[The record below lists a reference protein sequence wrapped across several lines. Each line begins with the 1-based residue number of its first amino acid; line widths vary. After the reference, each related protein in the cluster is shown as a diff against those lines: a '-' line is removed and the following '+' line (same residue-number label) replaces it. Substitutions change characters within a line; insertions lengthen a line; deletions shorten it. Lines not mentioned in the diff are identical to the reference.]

1 MYSVTTE
8 KYNGSTFMLVFE
20 LESFGFV
27 RGILF
32 QRAIDWADI
41 GA

>member
-1 MYSVTTE
+1 MYSVTGK
-8 KYNGSTFMLVFE
+8 KYNKSTFISVFE

-32 QRAIDWADI
+32 QRAIDWADM